1 MADPVDTAG
10 TSETGRF
17 WQRTNLRPVRF
28 AVVQFLAWALISLL
42 VLAFV
47 WASVLRNASYR
58 EAILRARSETSVI
71 GRGIVGPALT
81 DQVFANDVT
90 YRAQIDRI
98 VRESV
103 LPLGVKRMKLWSPD
117 GTVLYSDEP
126 RLVGETYEL
135 NDDKIAVLRTG
146 KSAASVSDLDEP
158 ENRFEPRGSN
168 YIEVYH
174 LLKASS
180 GKPLLLETY
189 YSTESITQNRNR
201 VFKSFRPILIGAL
214 ATLAVLVAPLL
225 WSTIRTL
232 RRSQDAQETL
242 LRQAIASSDMERSRI
257 ARDLHDGVVQDLAG
271 VSLTIAGVLDRLGP
285 NREPELRGPLT
296 EAAASTRHGIRQ
308 LRTLLVDLV
317 PRDLSRTGLEPA
329 LSDLMSGLNQDGM
342 RTTLNV
348 EAQLSLND
356 TEQSLIYRTTQ
367 ESIRNVRRHAKATQV
382 DVSVKLVGNHV
393 ELSIID
399 DGVGFDPG
407 EKRPDGN
414 MGVELVRTAA
424 ANHGAMYSVK
434 SAPGSGTI
442 VSLSLPSRTR
452 SGKR

>member
-1 MADPVDTAG
+1 MASTNDSSA
-10 TSETGRF
+10 RF
-17 WQRTNLRPVRF
+17 WRRTNLRPVRF
-28 AVVQFLAWALISLL
+28 AVVQFLAWALISLV
-42 VLAFV
+42 VLAVV
-47 WASVLRNASYR
+47 WAAVLRNTSYH
-58 EAILRARSETSVI
+58 EAILRARNETNVI
-71 GRGIVGPALT
+71 GRGIVEPLLT
-81 DQVFANDVT
+81 NQVFTNDSA
-90 YRAQIDRI
+90 YRARIDHV

-103 LPLGVKRMKLWSPD
+103 LALGVKRLKLWAPD

-126 RLVGETYEL
+126 RLIGEKYDL
-135 NDDKIAVLRTG
+135 SAAKIAVLRTG

-158 ENRFEPRGSN
+158 ENRFEQAGVS

-174 LLKASS
+174 PLKAPS
-180 GKPLLLETY
+180 GRPLLLETY
-189 YSTESITQNRNR
+189 YSSQSITQNRNR
-201 VFKSFRPILIGAL
+201 VFRDFRPILIGAL

-242 LRQAIASSDMERSRI
+242 LRQAIASSDIERSRI

-329 LSDLMSGLNQDGM
+329 LSDLMSGLTQDGV
-342 RTTLNV
+342 RTNLDV
-348 EAQLSLND
+348 EALLDLND
-356 TEQSLIYRTTQ
+356 TEQSLVYRTAQ
-367 ESIRNVRRHAKATQV
+367 ESIRNVRRHAKATRV
-382 DVSVKLVGNHV
+382 DVSVRKVGSYV
-393 ELSIID
+393 ELSIVD
-399 DGVGFDPG
+399 NGVGFNPG

-434 SAPGSGTI
+434 SSPGAGTA
-442 VSLSLPSRTR
+442 VSLSLPARGR

>member
-1 MADPVDTAG
+1 MASANDSSA
-10 TSETGRF
+10 RF
-17 WQRTNLRPVRF
+17 WQQTNLRPVRF
-28 AVVQFLAWALISLL
+28 AVVQFLAWALVSLL

-47 WASVLRNASYR
+47 WAAVLRNTSYR
-58 EAILRARSETSVI
+58 EAILRARNETNLI
-71 GRGIVGPALT
+71 GSGIVGPILT
-81 DQVFANDVT
+81 NRVFADDPT
-90 YRAQIDRI
+90 FRAGLDRV

-103 LPLGVKRMKLWSPD
+103 LPLGVKRLKLWSPD

-126 RLVGETYEL
+126 RLIGETYEF
-135 NDDKIAVLRTG
+135 DADKTAALRTG

-158 ENRFEPRGSN
+158 ENRFEEPGAS

-174 LLKASS
+174 PLKAQG

-189 YSTESITQNRNR
+189 YSAQSITQNRNR
-201 VFKSFRPILIGAL
+201 VFKNFRPILIGAL

-232 RRSQDAQETL
+232 QRSQAAQEML

-342 RTTLNV
+342 QTSLTV
-348 EAQLSLND
+348 EALLNLND
-356 TEQSLIYRTTQ
+356 TEQSLIYRTAQ
-367 ESIRNVRRHAKATQV
+367 ESIRNVRRHAKATRV
-382 DVSVKLVGNHV
+382 DVSVRSVGGYV
-393 ELSIID
+393 ELSIVD
-399 DGVGFDPG
+399 DGVGFDPS

-434 SAPGSGTI
+434 SSPGSGTT
-442 VSLSLPSRTR
+442 VSLSLPSKNR